1 MVFKRRVNMK
11 SGMKVG
17 QTASVTVTVTP
28 DMFAQFD
35 GEVVHPVY
43 STVSMVYHME
53 WASRKI
59 ILPFLEENE
68 EGMGGAVSMKHIAPS
83 SEGTTVTITATLT
96 ELQSNIVITKA
107 EARNENGLIGI
118 GEVKQVIL
126 PKERIRMMGK

>member
-1 MVFKRRVNMK
+1 MK

>member
-1 MVFKRRVNMK
+1 MK
-11 SGMKVG
+11 NGLMVG
-17 QTASVTVTVTP
+17 QTASVTVVVTP
-28 DMFAQFD
+28 AMFARFE

-59 ILPFLEENE
+59 ILPFLEKDE
-68 EGMGGAVSMKHIAPS
+68 EGMGGAVSMKHVAPS
-83 SEGTTVTITATLT
+83 KEGTTVIITATLT
-96 ELQSNIVITKA
+96 DLRGNVVMTKV

-126 PKERIRMMGK
+126 PKQKIEMMGKMGE